1 MLTTEMYQGI
11 LPLAILSNRKS
22 FKGNVKEILP
32 LKKKKDKS
40 NKVVKVISKRILKYI
55 LHGICRIY

>member
-11 LPLAILSNRKS
+11 LPLAILSNRKR
-22 FKGNVKEILP
+22 FKGNVKEILS
-32 LKKKKDKS
+32 LKKKDKS
-40 NKVVKVISKRILKYI
+40 NKAVKVISKRILKYI